1 MDIIEQLYEA
11 EKNRKE
17 NNKQNKSTQITE
29 IQITEIQ
36 ITEKINIKQYCALSK
51 EQKWLD
57 WLQQI
62 APDQYEKLIEHNKN
76 NTGCREN
83 RQIMSKIHQE
93 LINMGKYDELYKFIE
108 KEYPILINKSNWD
121 KI

>member
-11 EKNRKE
+11 EKNRKK
-17 NNKQNKSTQITE
+17 NKIQHKVQEETTNKTQ
-29 IQITEIQ
+29 
-36 ITEKINIKQYCALSK
+36 EKINIKQYCALSK

-62 APDQYEKLIEHNKN
+62 APDQHEKLTEHNKNN

-83 RQIMSKIHQE
+83 REIMTKIHKE
-93 LINMGKYDELYKFIE
+93 LTNRGKYEELYQFIK
-108 KEYPILINKSNWD
+108 KEYPILINN
-121 KI
+121 